1 MEETQLPMSS
11 KDAGSVTVSFLK
23 AQRARGASPVPVVN
37 LKTNQDN
44 FLSELDALSTGDSRS
59 QIGCTVGR
67 ITNSLDESIRT
78 KFKEALVNPN
88 VNSARLVEL
97 LAKYDIT
104 VGSDVMRRHRRR
116 LNGKD
121 GCKCPRES

>member
-1 MEETQLPMSS
+1 MEETQSPMSS
-11 KDAGSVTVSFLK
+11 KDAGSVTASFLK
-23 AQRARGASPVPVVN
+23 AQRAHGESPAPVVN
-37 LKTNQDN
+37 LKTNQDD
-44 FLSELDALSTGDSRS
+44 FLSELDALSNSNSRG
-59 QIGCTVGR
+59 QLGCTVGR
-67 ITNSLDESIRT
+67 ITNSLDEPIRT

-104 VGSDVMRRHRRR
+104 VGSDVMRRHRRA